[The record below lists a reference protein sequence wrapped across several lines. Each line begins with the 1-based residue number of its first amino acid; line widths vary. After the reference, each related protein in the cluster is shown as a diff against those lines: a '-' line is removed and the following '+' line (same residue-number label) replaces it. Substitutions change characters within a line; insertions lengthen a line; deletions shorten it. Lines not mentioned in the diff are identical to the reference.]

1 MGHSKRRLT
10 GDSDAGYG
18 SASRTEFYDA
28 NNWDYPKHGQ
38 SACRAIRIAV
48 LVVARVSAVERSI
61 QILRAFE
68 SRDEYSLTELVALL
82 SLNKST
88 AYGILQT
95 LTDYRFLTRDPQTLR
110 YRLGPALIRLGHLAD
125 EQTEVRGIARSH
137 LELLVQKIRKSVLL
151 GTLNEDRI
159 TIIDKVDPVGVLHV
173 SAAIGQQIPFSAGSF
188 GRVFLAWLPEERVD
202 YLIKTYGLEAFTQS
216 SITDP
221 DAYKEELARV
231 RECGYAV
238 DDTEEYLPG
247 VRAVSVPL
255 SNADGVVAAL
265 TVVGFTSRSGNQPGE
280 HAIKAALRA
289 GREISEQLGGD
300 ESRTDPD
307 PSDTSADLQRSP
319 GTPRDV

>member
-1 MGHSKRRLT
+1 V
-10 GDSDAGYG
+10 
-18 SASRTEFYDA
+18 
-28 NNWDYPKHGQ
+28 
-38 SACRAIRIAV
+38 AI
-48 LVVARVSAVERSI
+48 VVARVSAVERGI

-68 SRDEYSLTELVALL
+68 NRDEYSLTELVTLL

-137 LELLVQKIRKSVLL
+137 VELLVQKIRKSVLL
-151 GTLNEDRI
+151 GTLHEDRI

-188 GRVFLAWLPEERVD
+188 GRVFLAWLPEDRVD
-202 YLIKTYGLEAFTQS
+202 YLIATYGLEAFTPS
-216 SITDP
+216 SITEP
-221 DAYKEELARV
+221 AAYKEELARV
-231 RECGYAV
+231 REVGYAV

-255 SNADGVVAAL
+255 KSSDGVVAAL

-289 GREISEQLGGD
+289 GQEISTQLGAD
-300 ESRTDPD
+300 EPV
-307 PSDTSADLQRSP
+307 SDEPPTAEGAGLQSSP
-319 GTPRDV
+319 GSHSDV

>member
-1 MGHSKRRLT
+1 M
-10 GDSDAGYG
+10 
-18 SASRTEFYDA
+18 
-28 NNWDYPKHGQ
+28 
-38 SACRAIRIAV
+38 
-48 LVVARVSAVERSI
+48 VARVSAVERSI

-68 SRDEYSLTELVALL
+68 SRDEYSLTELVGLL

-95 LTDYRFLTRDPQTLR
+95 LTEYRFLTRDPQTLR
-110 YRLGPALIRLGHLAD
+110 YRLGPALIRLGRLAD

-173 SAAIGQQIPFSAGSF
+173 SAAIGQQVPFSAGSF
-188 GRVFLAWLPEERVD
+188 GRVFLAWLPEARVD
-202 YLIKTYGLEAFTQS
+202 YLIAKYGLEAFTPT

-221 DAYKEELARV
+221 DKYKAELARV

-255 SNADGVVAAL
+255 KSADGVVAAL

-289 GREISEQLGGD
+289 GQEISTRLGA
-300 ESRTDPD
+300 ELPD
-307 PSDTSADLQRSP
+307 TEAQPCAEDRDIRSSP
-319 GTPRDV
+319 GASRDT